1 MTYDDDLYDYH
12 VILFLSAYSSS
23 KEIMNDRSID
33 RSGFLS
39 RLWIPDLQILQNDV
53 IMGPT
58 ESRHSTQFI
67 VSLAFA
73 RFLN

>member
-39 RLWIPDLQILQNDV
+39 RLWILQNDV

-67 VSLAFA
+67 VSLAFS